1 MHSAIWIQKIYIGFV
16 VWQKKCEMYM
26 LIPHNTYIL
35 LYFLHINE
43 LINSDIIIITFYYI
57 MN

>member
-1 MHSAIWIQKIYIGFV
+1 MT
-16 VWQKKCEMYM
+16 KKCEMYM